1 MGFFR
6 MPIFIWTAWAA
17 QTLQLIG
24 LPALTGGAIMLLF
37 DLSFG
42 TSFFRPE
49 GGGDPVLYQHFFWF
63 YSHPAVYVMVLPVF
77 GIFSE
82 LITVYSRKPL
92 FGYKFV
98 AIASFI
104 ITFLGLIVW
113 VHHMF
118 YSGTPQWMRNIFIV
132 TTMLIAVPTGVKV
145 FAWLGTL
152 WGGKIK
158 LSTPMLFV
166 LGGIINFIFGGI
178 TGIMLGTAPIDIHV
192 GNTYFVV
199 AHFHYIIFN
208 TIGFGIFAGI
218 YHWFPK
224 FTGRMY
230 YEGLGKV
237 HFVLTFIGATLNWL
251 PLHWAGLLG
260 MPRRVASYD
269 PEFAIW
275 NVIASIGAFML
286 GVASIPFILNIVSSW
301 ARGAKAPANP
311 WNAIGLEWLLP
322 SPPPAENF
330 EDDVPTV
337 ISEPYGYGL
346 GKPLVEDQDFYIRRS
361 VEA

>member
-1 MGFFR
+1 
-6 MPIFIWTAWAA
+6 
-17 QTLQLIG
+17 
-24 LPALTGGAIMLLF
+24 MLLF

-145 FAWLGTL
+145 FALAWNPLGRQNQ
-152 WGGKIK
+152 

-199 AHFHYIIFN
+199 AHFHYIIN
-208 TIGFGIFAGI
+208 TIGFGNF
-218 YHWFPK
+218 
-224 FTGRMY
+224 RR
-230 YEGLGKV
+230 
-237 HFVLTFIGATLNWL
+237 NL
-251 PLHWAGLLG
+251 PLVPKIHRENVL
-260 MPRRVASYD
+260 RRVGESSLRIDIHWSHTELA
-269 PEFAIW
+269 AL
-275 NVIASIGAFML
+275 AL
-286 GVASIPFILNIVSSW
+286 GWTI
-301 ARGAKAPANP
+301 RHAKTS
-311 WNAIGLEWLLP
+311 GFL
-322 SPPPAENF
+322 
-330 EDDVPTV
+330 
-337 ISEPYGYGL
+337 
-346 GKPLVEDQDFYIRRS
+346 
-361 VEA
+361 